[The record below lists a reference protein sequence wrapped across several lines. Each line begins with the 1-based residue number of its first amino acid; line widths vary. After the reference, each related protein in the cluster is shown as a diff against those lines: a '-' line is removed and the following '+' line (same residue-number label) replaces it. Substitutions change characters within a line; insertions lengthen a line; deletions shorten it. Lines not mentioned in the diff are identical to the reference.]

1 MLFESYYRK
10 VKNCR
15 THGFKRRDKPAKC
28 RICGEKARWEHYGYA
43 GSICD
48 FHYSEIVKKLE
59 TTVIQKLK
67 NAS

>member
-28 RICGEKARWEHYGYA
+28 RICKEKARWEHYGYA

-48 FHYSEIVKKLE
+48 SHYLEVQKKLE
-59 TTVIQKLK
+59 EAAARRKVKR
-67 NAS
+67 